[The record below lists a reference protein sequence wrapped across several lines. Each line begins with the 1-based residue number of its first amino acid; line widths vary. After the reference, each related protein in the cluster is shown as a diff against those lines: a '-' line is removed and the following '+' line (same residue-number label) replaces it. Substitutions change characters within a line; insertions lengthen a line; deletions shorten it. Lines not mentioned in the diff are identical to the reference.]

1 MRMRTTRNTLQREI
15 VHQTILSMQGHV
27 TADMVYERIHAAH
40 PSISRATVY
49 RNLRMLEAEGRI
61 LRIEVPGS
69 ADCFEARVREH
80 YHIRCA
86 RCGKLFDAKLPYM
99 PKLVEMEQAAD
110 SAFEIC
116 ACKLLFVGYCPDCRK
131 ERAEEARENEQIQEE
146 NEEQ

>member
-1 MRMRTTRNTLQREI
+1 MRTTRNTLQREI

-116 ACKLLFVGYCPDCRK
+116 ACNLLFVGYCPDCREK
-131 ERAEEARENEQIQEE
+131 RTEEARENEQIQEE

>member
-1 MRMRTTRNTLQREI
+1 MRTTRNTLQREI
-15 VHQTILSMQGHV
+15 VHRAILSMQGHV

-116 ACKLLFVGYCPDCRK
+116 ACNLLFVGYCPDCRK

>member
-1 MRMRTTRNTLQREI
+1 MRKIRHTIQRDI
-15 VHQTILSMQGHV
+15 VHQAILSMPGHV
-27 TADMVYERIHAAH
+27 TADMVYEEIHAAH

-61 LRIEVPGS
+61 MRIDVPGS

-86 RCGKLFDAKLPYM
+86 RCGKLFDAKLRYM
-99 PKLVEMEQAAD
+99 PNLVELEQAAD
-110 SAFEIC
+110 SEFEIC
-116 ACKLLFVGYCPDCRK
+116 ACNLLFVGYCPDCREK
-131 ERAEEARENEQIQEE
+131 RAEEEKEDEQVQEE

>member
-1 MRMRTTRNTLQREI
+1 MRTKRNTLQREI
-15 VHQTILSMQGHV
+15 VHRAILSMQGHV

-116 ACKLLFVGYCPDCRK
+116 ACNLLFVGYCPDCRK

>member
-1 MRMRTTRNTLQREI
+1 MRTTRNTLQREI

-69 ADCFEARVREH
+69 ADCFEARVQEH

-116 ACKLLFVGYCPDCRK
+116 ACNLLFVGYCPDCRK

>member
-1 MRMRTTRNTLQREI
+1 MRTTRNTLQRVI

-116 ACKLLFVGYCPDCRK
+116 ACNLLFVGYCPDCRK

>member
-1 MRMRTTRNTLQREI
+1 
-15 VHQTILSMQGHV
+15 
-27 TADMVYERIHAAH
+27 
-40 PSISRATVY
+40 
-49 RNLRMLEAEGRI
+49 MLEAEGRI

-116 ACKLLFVGYCPDCRK
+116 ACNLLFVGYCPDCREK
-131 ERAEEARENEQIQEE
+131 RAEEAGENEPIQEE

>member
-116 ACKLLFVGYCPDCRK
+116 ACNLLFVGYCPDCRK

>member
-1 MRMRTTRNTLQREI
+1 MRTTRNTLQREI

-116 ACKLLFVGYCPDCRK
+116 ACNLLFVGYCPDCREK
-131 ERAEEARENEQIQEE
+131 RAEEARENEQIQEE

>member
-1 MRMRTTRNTLQREI
+1 MRTTRNTLQREI
-15 VHQTILSMQGHV
+15 VHQTILSMQGHI

-116 ACKLLFVGYCPDCRK
+116 ACNLLFVGYCPDCRK

>member
-15 VHQTILSMQGHV
+15 VHQTILSMQGHI

-86 RCGKLFDAKLPYM
+86 CCGKLFDAKLPYM
-99 PKLVEMEQAAD
+99 PKLVEMEQAVD

-116 ACKLLFVGYCPDCRK
+116 ACNLLFVGYCPDCREK
-131 ERAEEARENEQIQEE
+131 RTEEARENEQIQEE